1 MQLFFKLHS
10 SILTQPILEINL
22 KKLVENYRL
31 LADLSAPAIAAAV
44 IKDDAYGIG
53 AKEIVRVLYEKGG
66 CKNFFAAHAFE
77 AEQVVEFA
85 PEAKF
90 YILQGIGDDSLA
102 LFQKYGFVPVISS
115 PEMLAF
121 YKKHKKSLAE
131 PAIQIETGLNRLGF
145 REQDL
150 QKLSRKDLKM
160 FCLVMS
166 HLAAADECGHFM
178 NAFQLNNFKH
188 LKEKYFKDVPASLSA
203 SDGVFLGKEFCFDMV
218 RLGAALYGINTAPY
232 RQNQMKNIIT
242 LKAPVLQVT
251 DLKKGEFVGYSAT
264 YRASANRRIAIV
276 SVGYGDGVPRSLSN
290 VGKIYFKQGLKWG
303 ESRILGRVSMD
314 NIICDVTDLKDVGVG
329 TLGFLIFDEYT
340 LDDMARDAGTIAYE
354 VLSCLGKGGR
364 AIKKYM

>member
-1 MQLFFKLHS
+1 MAQYIDNFFGCQPLIVKKMLIFLFLHIKMYWKIVIFLFDCFSLFWYIWKKETKKGEKMQLFFKLHS

-121 YKKHKKSLAE
+121 YKKHKKAL
-131 PAIQIETGLNRLGF
+131 
-145 REQDL
+145 
-150 QKLSRKDLKM
+150 
-160 FCLVMS
+160 
-166 HLAAADECGHFM
+166 
-178 NAFQLNNFKH
+178 
-188 LKEKYFKDVPASLSA
+188 
-203 SDGVFLGKEFCFDMV
+203 
-218 RLGAALYGINTAPY
+218 LYGIFNICFLHFVFC
-232 RQNQMKNIIT
+232 NQRICSSCSQWCE
-242 LKAPVLQVT
+242 P
-251 DLKKGEFVGYSAT
+251 
-264 YRASANRRIAIV
+264 RIAGR
-276 SVGYGDGVPRSLSN
+276 GYHRH
-290 VGKIYFKQGLKWG
+290 
-303 ESRILGRVSMD
+303 
-314 NIICDVTDLKDVGVG
+314 
-329 TLGFLIFDEYT
+329 
-340 LDDMARDAGTIAYE
+340 
-354 VLSCLGKGGR
+354 
-364 AIKKYM
+364 